1 MSSQRKRFGKTRR
14 HFSRRMPAFSLPG
27 STPSRTIYQ
36 LDPSVI
42 ASRYNS
48 YETPYIET
56 TVAEVGEGVTC
67 NLPALDFL
75 ITAGDASGSMVR
87 MDVRML

>member
-36 LDPSVI
+36 HDPSVI
-42 ASRYNS
+42 ASRFNS
-48 YETPYIET
+48 PVSVSVLHGDQKIEK
-56 TVAEVGEGVTC
+56 VI
-67 NLPALDFL
+67 N
-75 ITAGDASGSMVR
+75 
-87 MDVRML
+87 